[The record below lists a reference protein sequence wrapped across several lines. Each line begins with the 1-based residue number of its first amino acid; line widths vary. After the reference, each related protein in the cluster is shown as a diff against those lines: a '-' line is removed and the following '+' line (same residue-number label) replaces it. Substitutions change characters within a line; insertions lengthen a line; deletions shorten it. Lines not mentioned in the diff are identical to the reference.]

1 MIATKGLFKRPLTGV
16 VWSFGMPKISV
27 CIPTFNR
34 AHFLPEA
41 IASVQAQGESD
52 WELIVCDDGSRDETY
67 QVMERI

>member
-1 MIATKGLFKRPLTGV
+1 
-16 VWSFGMPKISV
+16 MPKISV